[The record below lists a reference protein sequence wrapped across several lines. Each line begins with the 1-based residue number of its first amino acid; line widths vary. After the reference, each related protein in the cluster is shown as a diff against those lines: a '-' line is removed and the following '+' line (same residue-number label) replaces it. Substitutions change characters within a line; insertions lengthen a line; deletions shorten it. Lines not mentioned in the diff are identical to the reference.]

1 MSNAKLLPFLFIGF
15 IMVIYLNMDVIGVA
29 AAATCVALLI
39 KFNKSA
45 DRSQATEV
53 EEEDF

>member
-39 KFNKSA
+39 VFNKSA